1 MRSETDFRP
10 TGRVPI
16 AVVLGTNDVAS
27 AVGRALFLAGHG
39 VVLSRDPAQPVLRR
53 TMAYD
58 AALDSGAAELDG
70 VAARP
75 AESLVDILNACT
87 GRQALCVTALELGEL
102 LCLGLIDVLV
112 DARMRMR
119 TLKVDIR
126 PFARA
131 TVGLGPGFTAGRHVD
146 VAVETAPEA
155 VGVLRA
161 GTTLAAHGRSA
172 TLSGAGRERFARA
185 EGAALWLTAHDIGD
199 PVAAGDVVGWCGEA
213 PVAAPLAGRLR
224 GLVRGGVLVPDGLK
238 LLEVDPAPD
247 GPPSWI
253 GIAERPRRIAGA
265 VLEALTTLGTM
276 GAGAPATQAP
286 H

>member
-1 MRSETDFRP
+1 MRGETDFRP
-10 TGRVPI
+10 SGRVPI
-16 AVVLGTNDVAS
+16 AVVLGTNEVAS

-58 AALDSGAAELDG
+58 SAFEAGTAALDGVEARAAD
-70 VAARP
+70 
-75 AESLVDILNACT
+75 SLVDILNACT
-87 GRQALCVTALELGEL
+87 GRQAICVTVMELGEL

-126 PFARA
+126 PFARV

-146 VAVETAPEA
+146 VAIETAPEA

-161 GTTLAAHGRSA
+161 GTTQAAHGRSTPLA
-172 TLSGAGRERFARA
+172 GAGRERFARA
-185 EGAALWLTAHDIGD
+185 AGPGLWLTDHAIGD
-199 PVAAGDVVGWCGEA
+199 AVAAGAVVGWCGGV
-213 PVAAPLAGRLR
+213 PVAAPLAGHLR
-224 GLVRGGVLVPDGLK
+224 GLIRSGVPVPEGLK
-238 LLEVDPAPD
+238 VLEVDPATH
-247 GPPSWI
+247 GPPSWT
-253 GIAERPRRIAGA
+253 GIAERPRRIADA
-265 VLEALTTLGTM
+265 VLEALATLGAM
-276 GAGAPATQAP
+276 GAGVAALHPP

>member
-1 MRSETDFRP
+1 MRGENSFIPARRAP
-10 TGRVPI
+10 L

-27 AVGRALFLAGHG
+27 AVGRALFLKGHG

-58 AALDSGAAELDG
+58 DALLAGCASLAGVDARAAG
-70 VAARP
+70 
-75 AESLVDILNACT
+75 SLLEILNACT
-87 GRQALCVTALELGEL
+87 DRSAICVTMLELGDL

-131 TVGLGPGFTAGRHVD
+131 TIGLGPGFSPGRHVD
-146 VAVETAPEA
+146 VAIETAPEA
-155 VGVLRA
+155 IGLLRA

-172 TLSGAGRERFARA
+172 LLSGAGRERFARA
-185 EGAALWLTAHDIGD
+185 PRGGLWVTDHAIGQK
-199 PVAAGDVVGWCGEA
+199 VAAGECVGTCGGV
-213 PVAAPLAGRLR
+213 PVAAPLCGHLR
-224 GLVRGGVLVPDGLK
+224 GLVRSAVDVPDGLK
-238 LLEVDPAPD
+238 LAEIDPAME
-247 GPPSWI
+247 GPPSWL
-253 GIAERPRRIAGA
+253 GLAERPRRIAEA
-265 VLEALTTLGTM
+265 VLDALDHLGAHHLT
-276 GAGAPATQAP
+276 AGAP

>member
-27 AVGRALFLAGHG
+27 AVGRALFLAGYG

-58 AALDSGAAELDG
+58 VALDTGIAELDG
-70 VAARP
+70 VKARAAD
-75 AESLVDILNACT
+75 SLVDILNACT
-87 GRQALCVTALELGEL
+87 DRQAICVTIMELGEL

-119 TLKVDIR
+119 SLKVDIR

-131 TVGLGPGFTAGRHVD
+131 TVGLGPGFSAGRHVD
-146 VAVETAPEA
+146 VAIETAPEA
-155 VGVLRA
+155 IGVLRA
-161 GTTLAAHGRSA
+161 GATLAAHGRS
-172 TLSGAGRERFARA
+172 TPLSGAGRERFARA
-185 EGAALWLTAHDIGD
+185 EGAGLWLTAHAIGD
-199 PVAAGDVVGWCGEA
+199 QVAAAEVVGWCGEA
-213 PVAAPLAGRLR
+213 PVQAPMAGHLR
-224 GLVRGGVLVPDGLK
+224 GLVRGGTQVPEGLK
-238 LLEVDPAPD
+238 LLEVDPAVG
-247 GPPSWI
+247 GPSSWL
-253 GIAERPRRIAGA
+253 GLAERPRRIADA
-265 VLEALTTLGTM
+265 VLEALDTLGTLSTAA
-276 GAGAPATQAP
+276 AGPVP